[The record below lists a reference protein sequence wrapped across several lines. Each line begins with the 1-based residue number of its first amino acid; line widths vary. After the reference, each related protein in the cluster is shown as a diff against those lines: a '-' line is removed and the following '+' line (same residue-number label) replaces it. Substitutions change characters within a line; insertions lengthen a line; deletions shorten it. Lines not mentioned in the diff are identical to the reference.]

1 MITYNDNIAD
11 IAMVS
16 FVRKHYYWSLI
27 GPSLFKTNA
36 SLLGVV
42 FLLWN
47 KGRDK
52 EMLYAPHFITIW
64 GV

>member
-42 FLLWN
+42 FLL
-47 KGRDK
+47 
-52 EMLYAPHFITIW
+52 
-64 GV
+64 